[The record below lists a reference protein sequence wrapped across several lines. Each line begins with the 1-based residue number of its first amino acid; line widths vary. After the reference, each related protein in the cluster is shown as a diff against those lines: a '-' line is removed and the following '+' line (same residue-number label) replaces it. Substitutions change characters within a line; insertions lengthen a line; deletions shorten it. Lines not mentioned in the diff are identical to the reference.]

1 MQRGV
6 PCLELKN
13 NPDYNPSG
21 QGGLHRAKSNVGL
34 GDVELTETRP
44 AAPADDVDAE
54 TPR

>member
-1 MQRGV
+1 MADFERITGVMPVRGGAHPNLGTHNALV
-6 PCLELKN
+6 AL
-13 NPDYNPSG
+13 G
-21 QGGLHRAKSNVGL
+21 